1 MIVPEMSLVWLRLAA
16 ALYAVGLI
24 QAALSLFRRGE
35 SIYPFALQLFEV
47 AVVLHGVS
55 IVEHSIALKHLA
67 ANNFFETA
75 SLCAFLFAV
84 VYLFVQRRYGF
95 SGLSV
100 FAFPL
105 ISLLTL
111 AAAMGTPVASWSD
124 PRVRNVWLL
133 AHILMVLIGY
143 ACLLLS
149 AGAAVF
155 YLLQERRVKR
165 RRDGSPG
172 SFLSRLAADRLPP
185 LETLDRLITRSMSI
199 GFVSITVAVIAGS
212 TWAFIETGTKWISEA
227 KIAVSLIT
235 WGFYLLM
242 VFLRISAGWRGRKA
256 AVLSLTV
263 LGFAALTWAAHVG
276 LRPLIEK

>member
-1 MIVPEMSLVWLRLAA
+1 MVVPEMSLVWLRLAA

-24 QAALSLFRRGE
+24 QAILSLFRRGD
-35 SIYPFALQLFEV
+35 SVYPLAVQLFHV
-47 AVVLHGVS
+47 GVVLHGVS
-55 IVEHSIALKHLA
+55 IVEHSIALRHLA

-84 VYLFVQRRYGF
+84 AYLFVQKRYNF

-105 ISLLTL
+105 IALLTM

-133 AHILMVLIGY
+133 VHILMVLIGY
-143 ACLLLS
+143 SCLLLS
-149 AGAAVF
+149 AGAAFF

-165 RRDGSPG
+165 RRENSGAG
-172 SFLSRLAADRLPP
+172 FLSRMTADRLPP

-227 KIAVSLIT
+227 KIAVSLVT
-235 WGFYLLM
+235 WAFYLLM

>member
-1 MIVPEMSLVWLRLAA
+1 MSLMWLRLAA
-16 ALYAVGLI
+16 VLYAAGLV
-24 QAALSLFRRGE
+24 QAIFTLFRKGE
-35 SIYPFALQLFEV
+35 SLYPLAMQLFQV

-55 IVEHSIALKHLA
+55 IVEHSIALRHLA
-67 ANNFFETA
+67 ANNFFENA
-75 SLCAFLFAV
+75 SLCAFLCAV
-84 VYLFVQRRYGF
+84 VYLFVQKRYRF
-95 SGLSV
+95 TGLGI

-111 AAAMGTPVASWSD
+111 AAAMGAPVATWSD

-133 AHILMVLIGY
+133 AHILLVLIGY

-165 RRDGSPG
+165 RPGGSG
-172 SFLSRLAADRLPP
+172 EGLLARLASDHLPP

-212 TWAFIETGTKWISEA
+212 TWAFIESGTRWISEA
-227 KIAVSLIT
+227 KIAVSLVT
-235 WGFYLLM
+235 WAFYLLM